1 MLQKMKVSVRLA
13 IAFGVVL
20 TGLLAL
26 VVVGVVTNL
35 RMGAK
40 VERLVNERYPTIV
53 LTASMR
59 AAVSDFQFALQDIA
73 LATDRKQVEARAAS
87 LPDLARRMDGDLQR
101 LEQWVQGED
110 SKSLLADLRQAGKD
124 YLEARDRFIAD
135 AKAQPGGAANAF
147 QGTKNAYLLLSETVG
162 SFIQTQSSVVNDT
175 GEVAARDSRHALWL
189 MALLGGIGLA
199 VAAVIGY
206 TISRGMLRQLGGE
219 PRYAAEI
226 ASAIAGGDLSV
237 DVLTRKADTTSLLGA
252 MKRMQADLKQ
262 MIVQVRISADA
273 VSAAAVQLAANA
285 PEAMRASQQ
294 QTDAASV
301 ATAAVAE
308 MAHSASQVAH
318 SAAETHRNSSEAS
331 RLSEEG
337 VTLVQQASA
346 EMSKIARTVEISSQQ
361 IQSLMR
367 RADEIGSI
375 VNVIREIADQTNLLA
390 LNAAIEAARA
400 GDQGRG
406 FAVVADE
413 VRQLAERTGAAT
425 SQITQMISSIQ
436 SETHNAVNSMNEGG
450 SLVQNGVRLADRAAQ
465 SLETIN
471 AEMGETLKQIEE
483 VAVAADAQRKLSDNM
498 SQHMDRIGDVARTAR
513 VAITRSAEATDRL
526 ESLAAELNAAVSRFR
541 V

>member
-1 MLQKMKVSVRLA
+1 MFQKMKVSVRLA

-20 TGLLAL
+20 TGFLAL

-40 VERLVNERYPTIV
+40 VERLVNEQYPTIV

-110 SKSLLADLRQAGKD
+110 SKSLLGDLRQAGKD

-135 AKAQPGGAANAF
+135 AKAQPGGAADAF

-162 SFIQTQSSVVNDT
+162 SFVQTQSSVVNDT

-199 VAAVIGY
+199 VAAAIGY

-226 ASAIAGGDLSV
+226 ARAIASGGLSV
-237 DVLTRKADTTSLLGA
+237 DVLTHKVDTTSLLGA
-252 MKRMQADLKQ
+252 MKRMQVDLKQ

-273 VSAAAVQLAANA
+273 VSAAAGQMAASA

-318 SAAETHRNSSEAS
+318 SAAETHRNSSDAS

-337 VTLVQQASA
+337 VALVQQASA
-346 EMSKIARTVEISSQQ
+346 EMSKIAQTVEISSQQ

-425 SQITQMISSIQ
+425 TQITQMISSIQ
-436 SETHNAVNSMNEGG
+436 SETRNAVNSMNEGG

-498 SQHMDRIGDVARTAR
+498 AQHMDRIGDVARTAR
-513 VAITRSAEATDRL
+513 AAITRSAEATDRL